1 MNRVKGKLIL
11 VTGASSGIGEACA
24 RRFAAEGAD
33 LILWARRAD
42 RLERLAAELGTAH
55 RVSLSLAQVDV
66 RDRAAVNRA
75 VEALVRGGR
84 VPDVLINNA
93 GLASGLAK
101 IHEGD
106 PEDWDRMIDT
116 NLKGLLYVSR
126 AIMPHMVARRRGHV
140 VNIGSI
146 AGHQTYPMGNVY
158 NATKFGVRALTE
170 GMNLDVAGT
179 PIRVSAVDPGLVET
193 EFSEVRFHGDKERAA
208 AVYQGLKPLSADD
221 VADAIAYIVNL
232 PEHVNILDLVL
243 VASDMTNSLLLLFNT
258 AEGENYSVFAI
269 DSTSG
274 ATHTIVP
281 EFVLD
286 TGAVPPAGHG
296 RLRIANFAAAA
307 PAIDAHR
314 TQPDSPGLVVTAQPL
329 NFRAVTRY
337 FDGAAGD
344 WSVVISP
351 AGMTDTLLAT
361 GSIPIADGQAR
372 TVVVLDSTVGHVTW
386 RLVPDRN

>member
-1 MNRVKGKLIL
+1 MNRIKGKLIL

-42 RLERLAAELGTAH
+42 RLERLAAELGAEH
-55 RVSLSLAQVDV
+55 QVSLSLAVVDV

-75 VEALVRGGR
+75 AEALVRAGR

-170 GMNLDVAGT
+170 GMNLDVA
-179 PIRVSAVDPGLVET
+179 
-193 EFSEVRFHGDKERAA
+193 
-208 AVYQGLKPLSADD
+208 
-221 VADAIAYIVNL
+221 DAIAYVVNL
-232 PEHVNILDLVL
+232 PDHVNILDLII
-243 VASDMTNSLLLLFNT
+243 M
-258 AEGENYSVFAI
+258 
-269 DSTSG
+269 
-274 ATHTIVP
+274 P
-281 EFVLD
+281 
-286 TGAVPPAGHG
+286 
-296 RLRIANFAAAA
+296 
-307 PAIDAHR
+307 
-314 TQPDSPGLVVTAQPL
+314 TAQR
-329 NFRAVTRY
+329 NVY
-337 FDGAAGD
+337 
-344 WSVVISP
+344 VV
-351 AGMTDTLLAT
+351 
-361 GSIPIADGQAR
+361 
-372 TVVVLDSTVGHVTW
+372 
-386 RLVPDRN
+386 DREPR